1 VCFCGVVWL
10 LAVVLVVV
18 FVTSWFARNVSFFRK
33 NCYAPKMVVRFIYAS
48 NRAGHLVTQFGDNRQ
63 AEKQA

>member
-18 FVTSWFARNVSFFRK
+18 FVTSWFARNVSFRK